1 MAEQNR
7 ISKELNQKKIGA
19 VLEVISEGWD
29 EVSGAY
35 FGRSYADAPEIDG
48 KVYFRAKKNTVAE
61 GEFVRVRV
69 TEAVDYDLVEEIVK

>member
-1 MAEQNR
+1 M
-7 ISKELNQKKIGA
+7 KELNRKKIGA

-48 KVYFRAKKNTVAE
+48 KVYFRAKKNTISD

-69 TEAVDYDLVEEIVK
+69 TEAVDYDLVGEIVK